1 MFVISFLFLLIRRT
15 PRSTRPDTLFPYTT
29 LFRSCPRGRIMNVN
43 FSAWSIHRPTP
54 AILLFFLA
62 TVAGFLGFHALQIA
76 KMPDFD
82 FPGIIVDVQLP
93 GATPSQLE
101 TEVTRKTEDATA
113 NIPGARHVTST
124 IADGFSGT
132 IIDIEINTDVQEA
145 QI

>member
-1 MFVISFLFLLIRRT
+1 MSV
-15 PRSTRPDTLFPYTT
+15 
-29 LFRSCPRGRIMNVN
+29 M
-43 FSAWSIHRPTP
+43 FSAWSIHRPSP

-101 TEVTRKTEDATA
+101 TEVTRKIEDATA

-124 IADGFSGT
+124 IPARKSVVEGKSVSGRVDLGGRR
-132 IIDIEINTDVQEA
+132 IIKKKKQ
-145 QI
+145 

>member
-1 MFVISFLFLLIRRT
+1 
-15 PRSTRPDTLFPYTT
+15 
-29 LFRSCPRGRIMNVN
+29 MNVN

-62 TVAGFLGFHALQIA
+62 TVAGMIGFRALQIA

-101 TEVTRKTEDATA
+101 TEVTRKIEDATA
-113 NIPGARHVTST
+113 RTACYDNIPLGDPATAAVRIGAHSLAAISPAEVREMASKASGASCRARIARRRASST
-124 IADGFSGT
+124 
-132 IIDIEINTDVQEA
+132 
-145 QI
+145 